1 MSPKRPRSHILEDSS
16 RNLLHSTFTQ
26 RGWVVWD
33 LHPDYG
39 EDLFVR
45 IFIDGVATHYS
56 FFVQAKA
63 TDHIEKYMSK
73 DGEYFNFPIDVEH
86 VKYWS
91 QFWEPVILT
100 VWDAKS
106 DITYW
111 EVIQDFLDTNPLG
124 ELKQKR
130 IRVDIPIGNVLDE
143 QGLQN
148 IYERTTSRFE
158 RFERVYQGAYVLK
171 DVLEELSTKVVY
183 DIGSEMMTIEKPS
196 GMMELIF
203 FGKLG
208 NALITKRPEI
218 FSKMFRGVPLGSLLL
233 LLVCLGILIG
243 VIKDKVS
250 YEEYPE
256 SNRAVF
262 RFKNEILRE
271 PNS

>member
-1 MSPKRPRSHILEDSS
+1 M
-16 RNLLHSTFTQ
+16 
-26 RGWVVWD
+26 
-33 LHPDYG
+33 
-39 EDLFVR
+39 
-45 IFIDGVATHYS
+45 ATHYS

-63 TDHIEKYMSK
+63 TDNINRFIHK
-73 DGEYFNFPIDVEH
+73 DGKHLRFPIKLAH
-86 VKYWS
+86 IQHWS

-111 EVIQDFLDTNPLG
+111 EVIQDYLVTRPLG
-124 ELKQKR
+124 ESQNKS
-130 IRVDIPIGNVLDE
+130 ICVDIPIDNVLDE

-158 RFERVYQGAYVLK
+158 RFERVSQGAYVLK
-171 DVLEELSTKVVY
+171 DVLEELNAKVAY

-250 YEEYPE
+250 YEEYPD
-256 SNRAVF
+256 SNRAVI
-262 RFKNEILRE
+262 RFNNEVLRE
-271 PNS
+271 QSSN